1 MEIKVNNYK
10 LRIDEENLE
19 KISSGNKLIYSPH
32 WQNYLE
38 VVESKQYAGKFFKNL
53 GISPAQA
60 MDFAMLGG
68 KDGKI
73 EYYII
78 YILPGEILEGQ
89 TSWIK
94 KGTGYQYQGEIL
106 DICEDMKISF
116 QKEIFK
122 LPNPIDAPLFQ
133 MNVWIHLPWILEE

>member
-38 VVESKQYAGKFFKNL
+38 VVESKKYAGKLFKNL

-78 YILPGEILEGQ
+78 YILPGER
-89 TSWIK
+89 SDFMDK
-94 KGTGYQYQGEIL
+94 KGNRL
-106 DICEDMKISF
+106 SISGRNF
-116 QKEIFK
+116 G
-122 LPNPIDAPLFQ
+122 
-133 MNVWIHLPWILEE
+133 HL